1 MHMGMQNS
9 QSDWCGIIRGEA
21 EEKVAAAWRDV
32 LHLERV
38 GIHANFFS
46 VGGTSLLAGMIA
58 FRVGATFG
66 IDASVALLLRHPTI
80 AELAAKVSSQAAE
93 GQERQ
98 GIPGASFS
106 PEQKARGVPL
116 SFYQEQMV
124 SLGMQGFQAYDQLF
138 AYEVRMAFLLV
149 RSHSCKCEHTSCIL
163 IIRLKKFVSGKD
175 MPYRHL
181 THLSHGKPS

>member
-1 MHMGMQNS
+1 MMYAHAAVHHR
-9 QSDWCGIIRGEA
+9 DEA

-38 GIHANFFS
+38 GVHANFFS

-58 FRVGATFG
+58 FRVGSAFG

-80 AELAAKVSSQAAE
+80 AELAAKVSSRAAQ
-93 GQERQ
+93 GQGRQ
-98 GIPGASFS
+98 GIPGGSYS
-106 PEQKARGVPL
+106 PRQKAAGVPL

-138 AYEVRMAFLLV
+138 AYQVPNTFCQMIIL
-149 RSHSCKCEHTSCIL
+149 TSCHEQH
-163 IIRLKKFVSGKD
+163 V
-175 MPYRHL
+175 
-181 THLSHGKPS
+181 LSSTI